1 MIRTCLNPFKNRD
14 YFEQEH
20 QNRAL
25 PPPSEIISTWVHT
38 LENHNMKLPLLGAV
52 AAMTFAI
59 ASTTMAAESSTQDSV
74 SGAPDSTV
82 MTQTKNV
89 KVETKQHKQVQADE
103 NKRGRPAASSSKT
116 AN

>member
-1 MIRTCLNPFKNRD
+1 MIKTCLKPFKCGAF
-14 YFEQEH
+14 FEQKH

-25 PPPSEIISTWVHT
+25 PPRSEIISTRVHT
-38 LENHNMKLPLLGAV
+38 LENHHMKLPLLGAV

-59 ASTTMAAESSTQDSV
+59 ATTTMAAESSTQDSA
-74 SGAPDSTV
+74 SAAPDSTV

-89 KVETKQHKQVQADE
+89 KAETKQHKQVQADE
-103 NKRGRPAASSSKT
+103 NKRGRPAASSSKS